1 MNLVKKILVGLFS
14 IAFLFSF
21 SMNNVSAEPSEEEAL
36 EKAQSVA
43 DNQQVSKEDLYD
55 ILKSED
61 YSDDL
66 AQYAI
71 DNVEKDWKENAL
83 EYADSLRDQD
93 YSEEEVEKHLDIAK
107 FTEDE
112 IQYALGNSDD
122 SNSDEEE
129 NNDESADNEGNDD
142 NDEGTTD
149 ENEENN
155 ENDGKNDNEQDEVD
169 ENQDNNADEQESTD
183 NNDDNQQAE
192 KSTENDAADNND
204 EDEAAAVESGDGSD
218 NEEGGRL
225 PDTATST
232 FNWMLVGGAS
242 LAAGGLGVF
251 LTRKKKAAAQK

>member
-1 MNLVKKILVGLFS
+1 LVKKILVGLFS

-21 SMNNVSAEPSEEEAL
+21 SMNNVSAEPSEDEAI
-36 EKAQSVA
+36 EKAQSLA

-55 ILKSED
+55 ILKAED

-66 AQYAI
+66 AQYAV

-83 EYADSLRDQD
+83 DYADSLRDQD
-93 YSEEEVEKHLDIAK
+93 YSEDEVERHLDLAK

-112 IQYALGNSDD
+112 IQYALGDSDD
-122 SNSDEEE
+122 SDEEDEDSE
-129 NNDESADNEGNDD
+129 NNDESED
-142 NDEGTTD
+142 DEGTND

-155 ENDGKNDNEQDEVD
+155 ENDDKNNNDQDESD
-169 ENQDNNADEQESTD
+169 ENQDDNADEQESAD

-192 KSTENDAADNND
+192 ESTENDAADNNND
-204 EDEAAAVESGDGSD
+204 EEDEAAAVASDDGSD
-218 NEEGGRL
+218 DEEGGRL